1 MLAPLSTLT
10 CRLRGVVSRLL
21 FSVCRRGGDLGVS
34 SWLWLSFCRGTD
46 LLAVFARL
54 RTALAGGVCIEE
66 SVSGDVSA
74 ALLLL
79 G

>member
-1 MLAPLSTLT
+1 
-10 CRLRGVVSRLL
+10 
-21 FSVCRRGGDLGVS
+21 LGVF
-34 SWLWLSFCRGTD
+34 SWLLLSFCRGTD

-54 RTALAGGVCIEE
+54 RTALAGGVCIDE
-66 SVSGDVSA
+66 SVSGDDSA